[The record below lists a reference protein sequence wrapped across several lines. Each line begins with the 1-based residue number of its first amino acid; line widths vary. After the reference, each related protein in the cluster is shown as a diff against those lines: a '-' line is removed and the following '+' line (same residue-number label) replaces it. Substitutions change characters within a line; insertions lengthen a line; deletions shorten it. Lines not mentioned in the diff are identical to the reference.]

1 MRTKL
6 VDILAVT
13 FKTTAATEK
22 IPGTFRILG
31 IMAS

>member
-1 MRTKL
+1 MRTKF

-13 FKTTAATEK
+13 FKTTGATGK